1 MANKKTKETN
11 KSKKTTSKP
20 KTTKKETVKLEDQK
34 VVENVEIKEEEK
46 PVVVEKF
53 MENTVEEVTV
63 EVNINNPEEVNEPK
77 ENEEVLDSAEIAD
90 NTIPEPTEE
99 QISEMKEMANEDD
112 EKFEYAQSMMD
123 NVQKVTQQE
132 ETNECND
139 ILNETPNREEQI
151 EAEESGEETANCQTN
166 EAEEYK
172 IPVDENGSNVVFVSQ
187 ETSPQTCTEEK
198 QVQEFAEEAKQEE
211 KPKKKRRFG
220 FMYRWFGAQIDL

>member
-1 MANKKTKETN
+1 MATKKTKEKDTKTTN
-11 KSKKTTSKP
+11 GKKTATKP

-34 VVENVEIKEEEK
+34 VAENVEIKEEEK
-46 PVVVEKF
+46 PVVVEKVI
-53 MENTVEEVTV
+53 ENTVEEVTV
-63 EVNINNPEEVNEPK
+63 EVNI
-77 ENEEVLDSAEIAD
+77 AEIAD

-99 QISEMKEMANEDD
+99 QISEMKEMANGDD

-123 NVQKVTQQE
+123 NVQKVTQKE

-139 ILNETPNREEQI
+139 VLNETPNREEQI
-151 EAEESGEETANCQTN
+151 DAEESGEETANCQTN

-172 IPVDENGSNVVFVSQ
+172 ILVDENGSNVVSVTQ
-187 ETSPQTCTEEK
+187 GTSSQTCINEK
-198 QVQEFAEEAKQEE
+198 QVQELAEETKQEE